1 MGLESATLIH
11 QLDANNPVSSDSKGQ
26 GDDHLRLIKACLQ
39 GTFANVD
46 GAVTSSHTELNYL
59 TGVNR
64 NLTFL
69 NPLTSFAIGSYTPTL
84 TNIGNA
90 PSLTNVWHRY
100 VRFND
105 FVQVMGALSCSPST
119 GQFTI
124 GISLPVASNFTAANQ
139 AAGGGGAIGATI
151 APVYVSTEFSVNDR
165 LLLNAVAG
173 GPATHL
179 ISYMATYLI
188 L

>member
-1 MGLESATLIH
+1 MGLEAATFIH

-26 GDDHLRLIKACLQ
+26 GDDHLRLIKSTLQ
-39 GTFANVD
+39 ATFANVD

-69 NPLTSFAIGSYTPTL
+69 NPLTAFAIGSYVPTL
-84 TNIGNA
+84 TQIANA
-90 PSLTNVWHRY
+90 TALTNLFHRY

-105 FVQVMGALSCSPST
+105 FVQVYGRFSCSCTAGQST
-119 GQFTI
+119 I
-124 GISLPVASNFTAANQ
+124 AISLPIASNFTTADQ
-139 AAGGGGAIGATI
+139 MAGGGGAIGATI
-151 APVYVSTEFSVNDR
+151 AAAVVSTEFSSNDR
-165 LLLNAVAG
+165 MLLSFISG
-173 GPATHL
+173 GIATHFV
-179 ISYMATYLI
+179 SYSAAYLI